1 MKFYRIADPET
12 GELIDPKETPELY
25 TLDAI
30 RHADVW
36 TPETIK
42 HEYQR
47 LRAIAQKRLKRM
59 EESEIGRASKT
70 YRYNKDKY
78 KPASEL
84 KPYEQK
90 ILLSDLAKMM
100 QAKTGT
106 LTGIK
111 RYRKE
116 AIRTFQEHGYE
127 YVNEQNF
134 NDIGEFFRYW
144 KASNLRSYGS
154 IVAMEVYEKTTKS
167 EAFERSTQRVN
178 KSADIFREFQAW
190 LSERDAPFERKT
202 NVVER
207 SSDELLQALDEFLW

>member
-1 MKFYRIADPET
+1 MKFYRTADPET

-36 TPETIK
+36 TPENIK
-42 HEYQR
+42 HEYQS

-70 YRYNKDKY
+70 YHYNKDKY

-90 ILLSDLAKMM
+90 ILLADLAKMM
-100 QAKTGT
+100 TAKTGT

-116 AIRTFQEHGYE
+116 AIKTFQEHGYE

-144 KASNLRSYGS
+144 KSSNLRCYGS
-154 IVAMEVYEKTTKS
+154 IVAMDVYEKITKS

-178 KSADIFREFQAW
+178 KSADIFREFQSW